1 MYNHEL
7 ALTDD
12 AAARAKVTAHVL
24 EPMKALWGAKFD
36 EYTQN
41 AFVADLG
48 RYDEKTLDA
57 AIASLRRTDTRKP
70 NLARVLG
77 AVRAE
82 LATDAP
88 AVVRSSEPRR
98 LTDQQIADVMRSYQ
112 GQMAFA
118 EGYWWELW
126 QYLSYKAT
134 STDLLPETISALK
147 AECRRV
153 PTDSEMEAKIALC
166 QSDARDSFA
175 RIWETMKARRWQ
187 VYTAYSPTQA
197 A

>member
-36 EYTQN
+36 EYTTA

-57 AIASLRRTDTRKP
+57 AVASLRRTDTRRP
-70 NLARVLG
+70 NLARLLG

-88 AVVRSSEPRR
+88 SVHRNEPQR
-98 LTDQQIADVMRSYQ
+98 LTDQQIDQVMRSYE
-112 GQMAFA
+112 GQVSFA

-126 QYLSYKAT
+126 QYLRYKAT
-134 STDLLPETISALK
+134 STDLTMETIGNLK

-166 QSDARDSFA
+166 QSDARESFG
-175 RIWETMKARRWQ
+175 RMWETMKARRWQ
-187 VYTAYSPTQA
+187 VYSTYSPNQA